1 MRLDL
6 LLVRLRFAK
15 SRSIAQRWIGAGH
28 FRINGTRVEKA
39 DAPVAVGSVLTMPVA
54 PGPVA
59 PGARLIVICALP
71 DRRGPPAEA
80 RSCYRDFDPALDAAE
95 RSP

>member
-28 FRINGTRVEKA
+28 FRINGIRVEKA

-54 PGPVA
+54 PG
-59 PGARLIVICALP
+59 ARIIVIGALP
-71 DRRGPPAEA
+71 DRRGPPSEA
-80 RSCYRDFDPALDAAE
+80 RSCYRDLDPALDAAE